1 MCAKQ
6 SLSACYVKLS
16 ARETYDAL
24 GFAMT
29 IETDGNV
36 EALHGLKDAELL
48 KLLNATL
55 SVHEE
60 DGTVY
65 TELKAD
71 YPKRSGILYSLRLMS
86 KMPQNMSYGLKGIAE
101 YLSLEKEALD
111 AKIRIHDSIGRCL
124 LITKLYILKGGETG
138 TFGQSGGEVSREA
151 VSLEWDKVIK
161 EISGGDASRWD
172 ILERAEALGV
182 KVRLTGELPKEE
194 HLKDIV
200 DTAVTVHITNMLR
213 HTGYRTA
220 LIRTGSFGSVYIMEL
235 TQDGDESD
243 YEIRETGGLSNLR
256 RQVESAGGVMEV
268 SGRRGFLLML
278 TLPKEMTAG

>member
-1 MCAKQ
+1 M
-6 SLSACYVKLS
+6 KLS

-268 SGRRGFLLML
+268 SGRRGFLLTL

>member
-1 MCAKQ
+1 M
-6 SLSACYVKLS
+6 
-16 ARETYDAL
+16 
-24 GFAMT
+24 
-29 IETDGNV
+29 
-36 EALHGLKDAELL
+36 
-48 KLLNATL
+48 
-55 SVHEE
+55 
-60 DGTVY
+60 
-65 TELKAD
+65 
-71 YPKRSGILYSLRLMS
+71 
-86 KMPQNMSYGLKGIAE
+86 
-101 YLSLEKEALD
+101 
-111 AKIRIHDSIGRCL
+111 
-124 LITKLYILKGGETG
+124 
-138 TFGQSGGEVSREA
+138 
-151 VSLEWDKVIK
+151 
-161 EISGGDASRWD
+161 
-172 ILERAEALGV
+172 

-268 SGRRGFLLML
+268 SGRRGFLLTL